1 MAGPLKGYHKSGV
14 PALHA
19 DGSCHAHCSTALCG
33 QQHKNEEDK
42 EQANRQCK
50 EREECKDAG
59 EDIVCQL
66 RGFCSRFFHLVNM
79 QIGRNPS
86 TQCLFH
92 LLRDVNSISI
102 SSTHGDEDLRNVV
115 MAVFDCAKCL
125 SLAQNIWQV
134 FD

>member
-1 MAGPLKGYHKSGV
+1 MTGADEGVQEYRV
-14 PALHA
+14 PALPG
-19 DGSCHAHCSTALCG
+19 DGGSNPSFTSAVCG
-33 QQHKNEEDK
+33 QKQKKEKNK

-66 RGFCSRFFHLVNM
+66 RSFCSRFFHLVNM

-92 LLRDVNSISI
+92 LLRDVNSIGI

-125 SLAQNIWQV
+125 GLAQNIWQ
-134 FD
+134 FSD